1 MLATIMAAR
10 RGIGRE
16 VSKPVDAMIAA
27 VAASRGM
34 AVATRNTSDFADM
47 GVELINSRDVH

>member
-1 MLATIMAAR
+1 MAAR
-10 RGIGRE
+10 KRIGRE

-34 AVATRNTSDFADM
+34 AVATRNPSDFADM
-47 GVELINSRDVH
+47 GVELINPWDVPG